1 MTTPAGTLGQQ
12 SRLRNQ
18 NVFDPYSHRYDNLNS
33 LGHSG
38 TDSINKT
45 GSEDMDI
52 ANVIYVGSDVT
63 EKGIDVI

>member
-1 MTTPAGTLGQQ
+1 MPTPTGMLGQQ

-18 NVFDPYSHRYDNLNS
+18 NVFDPSSHRYDNVDG

-38 TDSINKT
+38 ADNINKT

-52 ANVIYVGSDVT
+52 TNVVVNTGKDAAES
-63 EKGIDVI
+63 G